1 MKTRIFTTIL
11 ALFAIATT
19 AQAAITCSKP
29 TELTA
34 TEITANSMK
43 LSWTENGEA
52 TAWEIQYSTDADNI
66 DEGTTILVTE
76 NPYTLTGLTAQTT
89 YYARV
94 RAVCGEGDYSNWSP
108 TATFTTEV
116 KILVNVTV
124 TAKPTEGGTVTGGGD
139 YAEGTEVTVTATPK
153 EGYVFSYWYD
163 GKNIIRDANHT
174 FTITENVTLTAY
186 FDKLVNITVTASPAD
201 GGTVTGSGIYKAGS
215 MVPVTATANPG
226 YVFVGWYDG
235 DKLKSYN
242 ACYDVPVGSSDKNL
256 TARFLRVQ
264 VNVVDEDGYP
274 VDAGVYTVRLEVDQ
288 GFMFGYSYTGLM
300 VRVQIDYPG
309 SDWVITRIEGAYSS
323 FGTNPLWTDI
333 VDGGGNQDL
342 YSDFGRYD
350 FTMPDGPVT
359 ITVTL
364 YQLLPKYFWIALNAS
379 PREGGD
385 VFGGGNHFLPG
396 EPAELIAFPNPGYQF
411 VGWTENGEQVST
423 DNPYIFPVTGYR
435 TLTAVF
441 AKLYPL
447 WIGDTQ
453 VDEANKDDIPGVTG
467 ENAKASFDPAT
478 NTLTLENVTGVTGST
493 MGALITAEGINLT
506 VEGSAVLEDKDIDMG
521 IQVAPGSLTLDGDFT
536 ISAGSYGIY
545 VQKDVTMVKGSLFAK
560 GKAAC
565 GIYSA
570 RETLKVNG
578 GTLEAMGSMC
588 ALGTVPDFSGNTG
601 EYEVLVNED
610 YYTAAAGASPWSGD
624 DVNDPLGGFSSPY
637 KYVKIIPIITPT
649 LVLLDDDSEADSK
662 NQELIQANLGEQVG
676 KVNVML
682 EGRTIYRD
690 GRWNTIC
697 LPFNLED
704 GDDSDGKNCT
714 GTLFEGAIVKRFDSS
729 SYTPE
734 TKTLTLS
741 FEDSESIWTGGPYL
755 VRWDSSENLED
766 LVNPV
771 FKNVE
776 IIDGEPLPDTSDCI
790 DFLGTF
796 SPVSLAAQDRTVLYL
811 GSDNKLYY
819 PGVDVPVNAFR
830 GYFRLKN
837 GLTAGDLP
845 TNGAK
850 NFVLNFGDS
859 TTEIGASLNDN
870 GQWINDNFYSIDG
883 RRLQGEPTAKGVYI
897 VNGKKIVK

>member
-1 MKTRIFTTIL
+1 MKTRIFTIIL

-34 TEITANSMK
+34 TEITANSVK

-116 KILVNVTV
+116 KNLVNVTV

-478 NTLTLENVTGVTGST
+478 NTLTLENVTGVTGNT
-493 MGALITAEGINLT
+493 MGALITAEGIDLT
-506 VEGSAVLEDKDIDMG
+506 VEGSAVLEDKNIDMG

-588 ALGTVPDFSGNTG
+588 ALGTVPDFSGYTG
-601 EYEVLVNED
+601 EYEVLVNEN
-610 YYTAAAGASPWSGD
+610 YNAEGASQWSGD
-624 DVNDPLGGFSSPY
+624 DVNDPLGGFSSSY

-811 GSDNKLYY
+811 GGDSKLYY

-830 GYFRLKN
+830 GYFQLKN

-883 RRLQGEPTAKGVYI
+883 RKLQGEPTQKGVYI
-897 VNGKKIVK
+897 QNGKKIVK